1 MLPAD
6 HLWPIDKFWDMHAG
20 GGQFRN
26 LNVYTKALEQRYG
39 KADSLDDYV
48 EKSQLMT
55 YEGERAMFEAYGR
68 NKYTSTGVIQ
78 WMLNNAWPSLIWHL
92 FDYYL
97 RPGGGYFGAQKA
109 CEPLHVQYSYD
120 DRSVV
125 VVNSYYEAFRNLKLT
140 VKVYNLDLTSKFTR
154 EASLAVKPDSSIR
167 AFQIP
172 PIQDLTTSYFLDLRL
187 EDGSGKLVSSN
198 FYWLST
204 KPDVLNWAGTTWFY
218 TPIESYADFTSL
230 KDLPRT
236 ELRLSGNVEGQ
247 GDAQVAR
254 VTVQN
259 PSSHLAFFIH
269 LQVTKAQGGD
279 EVLPVLWDSNYF
291 PLMPGES
298 REISATYLGTD
309 VLGSNPVVEVD
320 GWNVSPAWAALLVR

>member
-1 MLPAD
+1 
-6 HLWPIDKFWDMHAG
+6 
-20 GGQFRN
+20 
-26 LNVYTKALEQRYG
+26 
-39 KADSLDDYV
+39 
-48 EKSQLMT
+48 
-55 YEGERAMFEAYGR
+55 
-68 NKYTSTGVIQ
+68 
-78 WMLNNAWPSLIWHL
+78 
-92 FDYYL
+92 
-97 RPGGGYFGAQKA
+97 
-109 CEPLHVQYSYD
+109 VQYSYD

-140 VKVYNLDLTSKFTR
+140 VKVYNLDLTPKFTR

-204 KPDVLNWAGTTWFY
+204 KPDVLNWAGTTWYY
-218 TPIESYADFTSL
+218 TPIESYADFTNL
-230 KDLPRT
+230 KDLPRA
-236 ELRLSGNVEGQ
+236 ELKLSGNVERQ

-269 LQVTKAQGGD
+269 LQVTKGQGGD

-298 REISATYLGTD
+298 HEISATYLGTD

-320 GWNVSPAWAALLVR
+320 GWNVSPAWAALIVR

>member
-1 MLPAD
+1 
-6 HLWPIDKFWDMHAG
+6 MHAG
-20 GGQFRN
+20 GGQFKN

-39 KADSLDDYV
+39 KADSLNDYV
-48 EKSQLMT
+48 EKSQLMA

-125 VVNSYYEAFRNLKLT
+125 VVNSYYQAFRNLKLT
-140 VKVYNLDLTSKFTR
+140 AKVYNLDLTPKFTR
-154 EASLAVKPDSSIR
+154 EATLDAAPDSSKR

-172 PIQDLTTSYFLDLRL
+172 QDQDLTTTYFLDLRL
-187 EDGSGKLVSSN
+187 EDGSGKLVNSN

-204 KPDVLNWAGTTWFY
+204 KPDVLNWADTTWYY
-218 TPIESYADFTSL
+218 TPTESYADFTSL
-230 KDLPRT
+230 KDLPRA
-236 ELRLSGNVEGQ
+236 ELKLSGNVQRQ
-247 GDAQVAR
+247 GDAQLAR

-259 PSSHLAFFIH
+259 PSPHLAFFIH
-269 LQVTKAQGGD
+269 LQVTTGPGGD

-291 PLMPGES
+291 SLMPGES
-298 REISATYLGTD
+298 REITATYLGAD

-320 GWNVSPAWAALLVR
+320 GWNVSPASATLMMR